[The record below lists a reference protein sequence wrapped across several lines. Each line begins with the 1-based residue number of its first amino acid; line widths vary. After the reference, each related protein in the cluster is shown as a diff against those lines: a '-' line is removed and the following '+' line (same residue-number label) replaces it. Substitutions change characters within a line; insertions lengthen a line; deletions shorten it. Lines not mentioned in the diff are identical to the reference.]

1 MPELKLKRGDVVMLE
16 GQLSLEV
23 REGEVLISGGLRGK
37 GSRTVIPRA
46 KSVPL
51 EAEGDALVAYTLGQD
66 GKVEQLSKRT
76 IPREWD
82 ALISEVIQQRPKKI
96 LVMGS
101 VDVGKS
107 FFTTYLANTML
118 RHGLRPG
125 AIDSDVGQSDVGP
138 PATMGLGIFEQ
149 PVAQLYEVPLSS
161 AYFVGSMS
169 PSEHML
175 EFVVG
180 VKWLVEHG
188 LKKADSVIVNT
199 PGWIFGGPGRSLQLY
214 TLETIDP
221 DIVVAIQRE
230 GELEHLLSSV
240 PRARVR
246 RLPVSKKVRSRSS
259 GERASLRAMT
269 LGKYFEDAGKLVLNL
284 RKVRLKRCY
293 LHTGR
298 PIDVGTLGVKAQIV
312 HAEQMPEGMLIVI
325 KRRVDKSVIQEL
337 EARFGHVRTI
347 IQGSERNMMVG
358 LTNDANEM
366 LGIGIIERIDYERG
380 RMVVLTPVKNADEVA
395 AVQFGSMRIKPDG
408 EEIGTIRQGTF

>member
-1 MPELKLKRGDVVMLE
+1 LPELKLKRGDVVILE

-23 REGEVLISGGLRGK
+23 KEGEVLISGGRRGN

-82 ALISEVIQQRPKKI
+82 ALISELIQQRPKVI
-96 LVMGS
+96 LVMGN

-118 RHGLRPG
+118 RHGLRVG
-125 AIDSDVGQSDVGP
+125 AIDSDVGQSDIGP
-138 PATMGLGIFEQ
+138 PVTMGLGIFEQ
-149 PVAQLYEVPLSS
+149 PVALLYEVPLSS

-169 PSEHML
+169 PSEHVL
-175 EFVVG
+175 GFVVG

-188 LKKADSVIVNT
+188 LKKADVVIVNT
-199 PGWIFGGPGRSLQLY
+199 PGWISGGPGRSLQLY
-214 TLETIDP
+214 TLETVDP
-221 DIVVAIQRE
+221 DIVVAFQRE
-230 GELEHLLSSV
+230 RELEHLLSSV

-246 RLPVSKKVRSRSS
+246 RLPVSTKVRSRSPA
-259 GERASLRAMT
+259 ERASLRAMM
-269 LGKYFEDAGKLVLNL
+269 LEKYFEDAGKLVLNL

-293 LHTGR
+293 LYTGR
-298 PIDVGTLGVKAQIV
+298 PIDVGTLGGQAQIV
-312 HAEQMPEGMLIVI
+312 HAEQMPEGTLIVT
-325 KRRVDKSVIQEL
+325 KRRMEKGAIREL
-337 EARFGHVRTI
+337 EARFGHVRTML
-347 IQGSERNMMVG
+347 QGSERNVIVG
-358 LTNDANEM
+358 LTNDANEL

-408 EEIGTIRQGTF
+408 KEIGTVKQGTF

>member
-23 REGEVLISGGLRGK
+23 REGEVLISGGRRGK

-66 GKVEQLSKRT
+66 GRVEQLSKRT

-82 ALISEVIQQRPKKI
+82 ALVSELIQQRPKVI
-96 LVMGS
+96 LVMGN

-118 RHGLRPG
+118 RHGLRVG
-125 AIDSDVGQSDVGP
+125 AIDSDVGQSDIGP

-149 PVAQLYEVPLSS
+149 PVTLLYEVPLSS

-175 EFVVG
+175 EFIVG
-180 VKWLVEHG
+180 VNWLVEHG

-199 PGWIFGGPGRSLQLY
+199 PGWVSGGPARSLQLY
-214 TLETIDP
+214 TLETVDP

-246 RLPVSKKVRSRSS
+246 RLSVSTKVRSRSS
-259 GERASLRAMT
+259 AERASLRAMM
-269 LGKYFEDAGKLVLNL
+269 LGKYFADAGKLVLNL
-284 RKVRLKRCY
+284 RKVILKRCY

-298 PIDVGTLGVKAQIV
+298 PIDVGTLGVQAQIV
-312 HAEQMPEGMLIVI
+312 HAEQMPEGMLIVT
-325 KRRVDKSVIQEL
+325 KRRMDEGAIREL

-347 IQGSERNMMVG
+347 IQGSERNVIVG
-358 LTNDANEM
+358 LTNDANEL

-380 RMVVLTPVKNADEVA
+380 RMAVLTPVKNADEVA

-408 EEIGTIRQGTF
+408 EEIGTVKQGTF

>member
-23 REGEVLISGGLRGK
+23 REGEVLISGGRREK

-51 EAEGDALVAYTLGQD
+51 EAEGDALVSYKLGKD
-66 GKVEQLSKRT
+66 GKVEQLSERT

-82 ALISEVIQQRPKKI
+82 TLISEVIQQRPKKI

-138 PATMGLGIFEQ
+138 PTTMGLGIFDQ

-259 GERASLRAMT
+259 GERASLRAMM

-284 RKVRLKRCY
+284 RRVRLKRCY
-293 LHTGR
+293 LYTGR
-298 PIDVGTLGVKAQIV
+298 PIDVGTLGAKAQIV
-312 HAEQMPEGMLIVI
+312 HAEQMPEGMLIVT
-325 KRRVDKSVIQEL
+325 KRRMDKGAIQEL
-337 EARFGHVRTI
+337 EARFGRVRTI
-347 IQGSERNMMVG
+347 IQGSERNLMVG

-380 RMVVLTPVKNADEVA
+380 RMVVLTPVKNVDEVA

-408 EEIGTIRQGTF
+408 EEIGTVRQGTF

>member
-23 REGEVLISGGLRGK
+23 KGGEVLISGGLRGK
-37 GSRTVIPRA
+37 GSKVVIPRA

-51 EAEGDALVAYTLGQD
+51 EVEEDALVTYTLGQD
-66 GKVEQLSKRT
+66 GKVEQLSERT

-82 ALISEVIQQRPKKI
+82 ALISEIIKRRPKVI
-96 LVMGS
+96 LVMGN

-118 RHGLRPG
+118 RHGLRAG
-125 AIDSDVGQSDVGP
+125 AIDSDVGQSDIGP
-138 PATMGLGIFEQ
+138 PTTMGLGIFEQ
-149 PVAQLYEVPLSS
+149 PAALLYEVPLSS

-188 LKKADSVIVNT
+188 LKKADMVIVNT

-214 TLETIDP
+214 TLETVDP
-221 DIVVAIQRE
+221 DIVVAFQRE

-240 PRARVR
+240 PPARVR
-246 RLPVSKKVRSRSS
+246 RLPVSAKVRSRSS
-259 GERASLRAMT
+259 AERASLRAMF
-269 LGKYFEDAGKLVLNL
+269 LGKYFEDAGKLVLDL
-284 RKVRLKRCY
+284 QKVRLKRCY

-298 PIDVGTLGVKAQIV
+298 PVDIGTLGVQAQV
-312 HAEQMPEGMLIVI
+312 LHAEQMPEGVLVVT
-325 KRRVDKSVIQEL
+325 KRKMDEDAIREL

-347 IQGSERNMMVG
+347 TQGSERNVIVG
-358 LTNDANEM
+358 LTNDANEL

-380 RMVVLTPVKNADEVA
+380 QIAVLTPVKNAGEVA

-408 EEIGTIRQGTF
+408 EEIGTVKQGTF